1 MEILLQPIGGK
12 DMRNDLTITKGQKEF
27 IRKLYDKYSPRNGFT
42 FEELDNLKDLYTK
55 AFVALNQYAIKG
67 DSDLENKK
75 VWLETSKTIGELK
88 KKYRE
93 RYYDLM
99 VDVYDSQCCWTRD
112 EVESFAY
119 LETKD
124 WDV

>member
-1 MEILLQPIGGK
+1 MI
-12 DMRNDLTITKGQKEF
+12 NDLTITKGQKEF
-27 IRKLYDKYSPRNGFT
+27 IHRLYDKYSPRNGFT
-42 FEELDNLKDLYTK
+42 FEELNNLKDLYTK
-55 AFVALNQYAIKG
+55 AFSALNQYAIKG

-75 VWLETSKTIGELK
+75 IWLETSKTIGELK
-88 KKYRE
+88 KKYRD

-99 VDVYDSQCCWTRD
+99 VDVYDSQCCWTRN

-124 WDV
+124 WDA